1 MLFDGIIWAVF
12 VAFYTLLVRLPLIF
26 LNVVLLLFN
35 LIAIGLP
42 QYLLFGISL
51 NGSFNNISLPLLFIR
66 LSIISVIVFVI
77 LFVISAIRIH
87 FQKGDEPNPI
97 RIAMKNSI
105 MGTIWLIVIPLVL
118 FAIHSI
124 FNVILT
130 LILGKETASISHV
143 IFLSLRNAEWKN
155 ISSIEWEKMAI
166 NNFVF
171 DYEVYNK
178 LQTGQGSVLIIIG
191 GLVSIAT
198 LIPLLLG
205 LLTLVQKIF
214 QMFFLFVISPFIAS
228 ASVSDDGKRMKQF
241 QEMYMAKTVSILAI
255 IISLQ
260 LFAAFLSRAS
270 NWVFTLELLNKNSE
284 LDYYAKMLLI
294 LGLSAGGAVGAAGIS
309 SEITA
314 FVGESTSVRETLGE
328 TKNLIS
334 QGISLGGAVGA
345 VGGFAKNAGLRFAKG
360 RSAVNF
366 SRDKK
371 NLKKKLKSG
380 HILSNEYKE
389 GLNKL
394 YSQRQADDIHK
405 FQSSENV
412 NKFKNDFL
420 KAHNDFNNKISDTIP
435 EQFQQLNL
443 NDFKKSEFEL
453 NEMIKFNSD
462 KIKANDWMIKN
473 LESNNIDGSFD
484 SEINRIKQRNRELT
498 TRHDNLNNFLSIK
511 TNGKESKW
519 TLKNRRRHLEPQKN
533 KILDNYRIKDKK
545 KGDK

>member
-1 MLFDGIIWAVF
+1 M
-12 VAFYTLLVRLPLIF
+12 
-26 LNVVLLLFN
+26 
-35 LIAIGLP
+35 
-42 QYLLFGISL
+42 
-51 NGSFNNISLPLLFIR
+51 
-66 LSIISVIVFVI
+66 
-77 LFVISAIRIH
+77 
-87 FQKGDEPNPI
+87 
-97 RIAMKNSI
+97 
-105 MGTIWLIVIPLVL
+105 
-118 FAIHSI
+118 
-124 FNVILT
+124 
-130 LILGKETASISHV
+130 
-143 IFLSLRNAEWKN
+143 
-155 ISSIEWEKMAI
+155 
-166 NNFVF
+166 
-171 DYEVYNK
+171 
-178 LQTGQGSVLIIIG
+178 IIIG

-371 NLKKKLKSG
+371 NLKRSLRVDIFYLMNIKK
-380 HILSNEYKE
+380 
-389 GLNKL
+389 
-394 YSQRQADDIHK
+394 D
-405 FQSSENV
+405 
-412 NKFKNDFL
+412 
-420 KAHNDFNNKISDTIP
+420 
-435 EQFQQLNL
+435 
-443 NDFKKSEFEL
+443 
-453 NEMIKFNSD
+453 
-462 KIKANDWMIKN
+462 
-473 LESNNIDGSFD
+473 
-484 SEINRIKQRNRELT
+484 
-498 TRHDNLNNFLSIK
+498 
-511 TNGKESKW
+511 
-519 TLKNRRRHLEPQKN
+519 
-533 KILDNYRIKDKK
+533 
-545 KGDK
+545 